1 MVGATGGPRSRSV
14 PGLTGSKTMGTSSK
28 MIGADNCLGHGGG
41 WKKSQLEINGVNESR
56 RYLSAT

>member
-28 MIGADNCLGHGGG
+28 MIGVDNCLGHGGG
-41 WKKSQLEINGVNESR
+41 WKKSQLEINGVN
-56 RYLSAT
+56 